1 VYAGHGVPAQVLDYD
16 QLSRNNTVGIVYI
29 DLNPLIA
36 DNGLQQVGGWFP
48 IYDTLKYR
56 AARERGVSRRAGHC
70 SRLGTRGRR
79 AVRDRG
85 QGHPRRAERRR

>member
-1 VYAGHGVPAQVLDYD
+1 LPCSLAKSSLKVLDYD

-48 IYDTLKYR
+48 IYDTLKYGPR
-56 AARERGVSRRAGHC
+56 GSSKSSAYGLFTSRHARQVGNSL
-70 SRLGTRGRR
+70 S
-79 AVRDRG
+79 
-85 QGHPRRAERRR
+85 